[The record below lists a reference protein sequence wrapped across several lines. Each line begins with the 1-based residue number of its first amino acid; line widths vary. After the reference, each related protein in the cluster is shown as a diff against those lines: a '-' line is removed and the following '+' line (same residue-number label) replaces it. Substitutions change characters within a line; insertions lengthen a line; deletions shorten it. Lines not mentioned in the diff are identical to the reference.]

1 MIRYIDSDEELKE
14 VLGSL
19 QPSPKPVVQR
29 YKGLGEMDAEQLWE
43 TTMDPEK
50 RRLLRVN
57 LSDAEEAN
65 SVFEMLM
72 GDQVGPRRQF
82 IEDNATFVNNLDV

>member
-1 MIRYIDSDEELKE
+1 
-14 VLGSL
+14 
-19 QPSPKPVVQR
+19 
-29 YKGLGEMDAEQLWE
+29 MDADKLWE
-43 TTMDPEK
+43 KTMDPEK